1 LFYKIVSPA
10 QTVSS
15 IVKISPQISE
25 ADKTRLDMQDW
36 LQVPLIPSSTV
47 IGQNEDG
54 SDITKDVTVLV

>member
-1 LFYKIVSPA
+1 
-10 QTVSS
+10 VSS
-15 IVKISPQISE
+15 IAKISPQISE

-54 SDITKDVTVLV
+54 SDITKDVAVLV